1 MSSEINVPKPTLIRT
16 RAVQNFFGGVS
27 RMWIHRRLADD
38 ATFPKPVWIGGER
51 FFRLEEL
58 ETYAKDAANRAP
70 PLKSQNLKT
79 KNAA

>member
-1 MSSEINVPKPTLIRT
+1 MSSEETKPTLIRT

-38 ATFPKPVWIGGER
+38 TTFPKPVWIGGER
-51 FFRLEEL
+51 FFRLGEL
-58 ETYAKDAANRAP
+58 EAYAKDAANRAP